1 MIIPPAIPTTT
12 PAAQQLTLRRPTCS
26 ARGLPS
32 ANFFQRLFDR
42 RFVEVVEGT
51 GDAEFAVG
59 YVESSVPERLGPLK
73 QDEDGS
79 SYYGKRIHAG

>member
-1 MIIPPAIPTTT
+1 
-12 PAAQQLTLRRPTCS
+12 
-26 ARGLPS
+26 
-32 ANFFQRLFDR
+32 
-42 RFVEVVEGT
+42 VEGT